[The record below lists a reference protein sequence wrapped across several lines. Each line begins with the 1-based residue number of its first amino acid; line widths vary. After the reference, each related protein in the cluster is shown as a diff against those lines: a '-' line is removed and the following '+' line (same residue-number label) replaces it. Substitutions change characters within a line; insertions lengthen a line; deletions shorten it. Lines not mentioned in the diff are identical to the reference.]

1 MTSSNGGYDP
11 ELLTIKAESL
21 IKNAGFVR
29 DILTMKTMIN
39 KKSYHAIIISATYYI
54 YINIILVLSTF

>member
-1 MTSSNGGYDP
+1 MTSSNGGHDA

-29 DILTMKTMIN
+29 DILTMKN
-39 KKSYHAIIISATYYI
+39 NDQQEKLPCY
-54 YINIILVLSTF
+54 NNFCNLL